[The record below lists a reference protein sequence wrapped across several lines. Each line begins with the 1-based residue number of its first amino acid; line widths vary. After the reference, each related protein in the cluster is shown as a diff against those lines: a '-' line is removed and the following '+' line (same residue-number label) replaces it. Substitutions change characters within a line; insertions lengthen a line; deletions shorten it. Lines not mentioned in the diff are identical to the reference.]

1 MSTDYEA
8 SAVYGLFVD
17 ADLVQTMRED
27 IPAKSHQEKHFD
39 PKTGKDLGMREVID
53 EEQRSAIVV
62 DGVEYSEHSDG
73 GISEGLEAIVFQV
86 TNDKKSRIYAHAHH
100 DKWGGLCGYV
110 IGFKF
115 DAVKG
120 KQIIEKI
127 ALFDKLA
134 PKIAAA
140 FNKRLNGKKV
150 KINPDG
156 HDSPAS
162 MKVSSK
168 AQMYGTLFVG

>member
-8 SAVYGLFVD
+8 SAVYGLFVE
-17 ADLVQTMRED
+17 ADLVQTMRDD
-27 IPAKSHQEKHFD
+27 IPAKSHQERHFD

-53 EEQRSAIVV
+53 EEQRSALVV
-62 DGVEYSEHSDG
+62 DGVEYGEHSEG
-73 GISEGLEAIVFQV
+73 GVSEGLEALVFGLTKTQH
-86 TNDKKSRIYAHAHH
+86 IYAHILN
-100 DKWGGLCGYV
+100 DKWGGVVGYV

-115 DAVKG
+115 DDMKG

-140 FNKRLNGKKV
+140 LNKRLKGRQV

-156 HDSPAS
+156 HDSPTS
-162 MKVSSK
+162 PKVSSK
-168 AQMYGTLFVG
+168 AQMYGVLTVC